1 MTPPR
6 ASANV
11 FQACGDS
18 VVTPVLTGLSGFR
31 TIPIGRV
38 SNAFAMDSHFGGVNQ
53 TQGGTRLKSATHLSR
68 RKN

>member
-1 MTPPR
+1 M
-6 ASANV
+6 
-11 FQACGDS
+11 
-18 VVTPVLTGLSGFR
+18 TPVLTGLSGSR

-53 TQGGTRLKSATHLSR
+53 TRGGTRLKSATHLSR